1 MISRFIAPPYA
12 LEYQKNHCSPF
23 SVKPWELSL
32 HDDNNHFGNCPCPS
46 PKGLHRRTGHK
57 CHRMDGGS
65 KVYTGKTRSRDH
77 GHMGT
82 LLRACRLS
90 PSQCRRFVPQSIA
103 LSWVATSMA
112 VSTISSLPFEI
123 AQIMPL
129 QAALSPCVVILPM
142 FLCASRRARLNA
154 FP

>member
-32 HDDNNHFGNCPCPS
+32 HDTNSLSGKCPHPS
-46 PKGLHRRTGHK
+46 PKGLHGRTGHK

-65 KVYTGKTRSRDH
+65 KSSTGKTRSRDH

-82 LLRACRLS
+82 CPHPCRLS
-90 PSQCRRFVPQSIA
+90 PSQCGRFVRRSIA

-112 VSTISSLPFEI
+112 LSTISSLPFEI
-123 AQIMPL
+123 APIMPL
-129 QAALSPCVVILPM
+129 
-142 FLCASRRARLNA
+142 
-154 FP
+154 